1 LITIASKANNV
12 TRENKE
18 KKEKSFKEYGNI
30 IHGSRGTPRQDT
42 RWEPGMNKASFY
54 KLKQGAESLD
64 KLLLM
69 GKLRI
74 DSKSRER
81 D

>member
-54 KLKQGAESLD
+54 KLKQGAESLP
-64 KLLLM
+64 LSFLFSFYIPVF
-69 GKLRI
+69 GNWA
-74 DSKSRER
+74 SN
-81 D
+81 